1 MAKTVTPGT
10 VELEHGSFEANA
22 MPDVFDARDLEYRPR
37 LQPLGNALECRPK
50 DRHVMVQAGNSCT
63 GHAVAAMANAALAA
77 RGDTAHVSPYM
88 AYALA
93 RRYDDFQGDAD
104 EGSSLRGALKGWFY
118 HGLLTDSDW
127 PSLDDVPRAGH
138 RPRRGARGACPA
150 APARCL
156 LPGQRHPAG
165 RPAVGGQRAVR
176 GRGGS
181 GDPRRLDQAGAGH
194 PNRQRQEAVH
204 ARDHQDPHLE
214 GARWARV
221 LHRRLQRGRL
231 PRAELVGAGVGPQG
245 VRDAALRR
253 LAGVGVRRLGR
264 PSGSARDHLAA
275 RRP

>member
-1 MAKTVTPGT
+1 MVLSRPTPCPTCSTPATSSTGP
-10 VELEHGSFEANA
+10 GSS
-22 MPDVFDARDLEYRPR
+22 PC
-37 LQPLGNALECRPK
+37 GNALECRPK
-50 DRHVMVQAGNSCT
+50 DRHVMVQSGNSCT

-93 RRYDDFQGDAD
+93 RRYDDYQGDAD

-127 PSLDDVPRAGH
+127 PSLDASPAPDIDHDEELAARARQ
-138 RPRRGARGACPA
+138 RPLGAFYRVNAT
-150 APARCL
+150 
-156 LPGQRHPAG
+156 
-165 RPAVGGQRAVR
+165 
-176 GRGGS
+176 
-181 GDPRRLDQAGAGH
+181 RLDDLQSAVSELSAVAAAAAIHDGWTKPGAGH

-231 PRAELVGAGVGPQG
+231 PRAELVGARVGPQG

-264 PSGSARDHLAA
+264 PSRSARDHLAA